1 MAFLHETKQENA
13 EEILKKAIDL
23 LKDDF
28 PILIY
33 AINLLQPK
41 PLNGKCENLST
52 DGEFLFYSPKAVVKN
67 FSKLGYTWIKYE
79 LLHVLMH
86 CLLGHLEMDGLYKD
100 RSLLWCV
107 MDYEV
112 GMILRELPQ
121 ADIDINALE
130 YLENELNG
138 KRGMEI
144 YYHGRKNS
152 RLHLMLFE
160 NRKEMCIDDHKFWNP
175 KKAPKKKESGVA
187 NAGGNSEK
195 DKEQKKKLQEQWAAA
210 RSVLGD
216 HIQNG
221 EEIAV
226 ALKKS
231 GKSNKSYG
239 SGSDGYDELVTAA
252 SENQNSYYQM
262 LMNFLKMKEE
272 NREVPDE
279 IDKMLYQYG
288 LDLYGNVP
296 LVEPPETEERLNLNT
311 ICVAFDSSGSC
322 SGETA
327 NQFLRET
334 YNILRDINRI
344 SKGCEL
350 YFFVCDYELQQEKH
364 YESLEEL
371 DLKEWEEMN
380 LRGWGGTS
388 FEPVF
393 KRIRK
398 LEEEEE
404 KIIDCLIYLTDSYGD
419 CGTQEPDYPVFFI
432 LPSDQVREDGSL
444 VYYGGLPEWIQY
456 IGLEKENVQ

>member
-1 MAFLHETKQENA
+1 MAFLHETKQETA
-13 EEILKKAIDL
+13 EEILKKAIEL

-41 PLNGKCENLST
+41 PVKDKCVNLST
-52 DGEFLFYSPKAVVKN
+52 DGESLFYSPKEVVKN

-100 RSLLWCV
+100 RGLLWSV

-121 ADIDINALE
+121 ADIYINALE
-130 YLENELNG
+130 YLEKELKG

-144 YYHGRKNS
+144 YYHGRRNT
-152 RLHLMLFE
+152 RLRLMLLN
-160 NRKEMCIDDHKFWNP
+160 NRKELNIDDHKFWNP
-175 KKAPKKKESGVA
+175 KKAPKKKETGGT
-187 NAGGNSEK
+187 NTGGNSEK
-195 DKEQKKKLQEQWAAA
+195 DKERKKKLQEQWATA
-210 RSVLGD
+210 RSVLGE

-221 EEIAV
+221 EEMAA
-226 ALKKS
+226 ALKKC
-231 GKSNKSYG
+231 GKKDKSYG
-239 SGSDGYDELVTAA
+239 LGSDGHNELVTAA

-262 LMNFLKMKEE
+262 LMSFLKMKEE
-272 NREVPDE
+272 NREIPDE

-296 LVEPPETEERLNLNT
+296 LVEPLETEERLNLNT

-334 YNILRDINRI
+334 YNILRDIKQI

-364 YESLEEL
+364 YESLGEL

-393 KRIRK
+393 QRIRK

-419 CGTQEPDYPVFFI
+419 CDTQETDYPVFFV
-432 LPSDQVREDGSL
+432 LPSDQVKEDGSL
-444 VYYGGLPEWIQY
+444 EYYQNLPEWIQY
-456 IGLEKENVQ
+456 IGLEKEDVR